1 MFGAGSPYVSGTS
14 LSARFHQVSSGL
26 KRGGAL
32 LLLSAAAMLLLACPQ
47 KKQQSVSIPDAER
60 GLRLAINI
68 NEIAYNSWN
77 KVYENIGQLHRTGR
91 ISEARWAAV
100 NAVDGVIVLSE
111 ADLIESIDRSRKL
124 LSVWRH
130 TTVKVLSAESQED
143 VSLLRDRE
151 TDARH
156 NFDNSIDFLNAR
168 SVKLRD
174 SYYEALMIANS
185 VVRDGQPLPT
195 EALSSIRHVI
205 RMVDED
211 IERARKGT
219 ALARQTAPP
228 SPATTPSVQRSVQRP
243 VPTISPRP
251 AISSTQKPAPA
262 TSRTRTVKTQAKNE
276 KN

>member
-195 EALSSIRHVI
+195 EALSSIRNVI

-262 TSRTRTVKTQAKNE
+262 TSRTRTVKTQAKN
-276 KN
+276 